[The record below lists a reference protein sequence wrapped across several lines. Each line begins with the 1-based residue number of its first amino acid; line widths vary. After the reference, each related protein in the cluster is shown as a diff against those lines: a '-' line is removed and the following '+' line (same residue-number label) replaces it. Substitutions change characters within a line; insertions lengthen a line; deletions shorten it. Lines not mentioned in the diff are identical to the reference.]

1 MKNSGLFL
9 GGLITGATLGAALA
23 LLFAP
28 QSGVETRE
36 QLKDK
41 MDDLEKELV
50 EVRNKLS
57 EKGGE
62 LKGDLKKK
70 MNDIEKSIEKL
81 LNEYKKTLLSND
93 KKETVTPKVE
103 AN

>member
-28 QSGVETRE
+28 QSGVETRD

-41 MDDLEKELV
+41 MDDLEKELL
-50 EVRNKLS
+50 ELRSKLA

-81 LNEYKKTLLSND
+81 LGEYKKTLLS
-93 KKETVTPKVE
+93 KETVPPEPEV
-103 AN
+103 N

>member
-1 MKNSGLFL
+1 MKNTGLFL

-28 QSGVETRE
+28 QSGVETRDI
-36 QLKDK
+36 LKDK
-41 MDDLEKELV
+41 MTELEKDLDELQKKV
-50 EVRNKLS
+50 V

-70 MNDIEKSIEKL
+70 INDIEENIEKL
-81 LNEYKKTLLSND
+81 LSEYKKTISS
-93 KKETVTPKVE
+93 KESKEEVQSGLM
-103 AN
+103 

>member
-1 MKNSGLFL
+1 MKNTGLFL

-28 QSGVETRE
+28 QSGVETRDI
-36 QLKDK
+36 LKDK
-41 MDDLEKELV
+41 MTELEKDLDELQKKV
-50 EVRNKLS
+50 V

-70 MNDIEKSIEKL
+70 INDIEENIEKL
-81 LNEYKKTLLSND
+81 LNEYKKTISS
-93 KKETVTPKVE
+93 KESKEEVQSGLM
-103 AN
+103 